1 MKLSTAIRRGRG
13 RQALRALAVGT
24 RQPSLGVAP
33 ATTVAKKPRAQL
45 DFTSCALGTAWHG
58 FGYPAS
64 DLTNGALVLRELS
77 AATGVD
83 LLGTFVPH
91 PLTELPMSLSG
102 AIFSLHTSHG
112 WADDEIIGWLTD
124 LGY

>member
-1 MKLSTAIRRGRG
+1 MKLSTAIQRGSRR
-13 RQALRALAVGT
+13 QVLRSLAVGAQ
-24 RQPSLGVAP
+24 QPSLGAAP
-33 ATTVAKKPRAQL
+33 ATTVAKPRAQL
-45 DFTSCALGTAWHG
+45 DLTGCALGTAWHG
-58 FGYPAS
+58 LGLPAS

-77 AATGVD
+77 TTTGVD

-102 AIFSLHTSHG
+102 AIFSLHASHG
-112 WADDEIIGWLTD
+112 WADDEIIGWLAD

>member
-13 RQALRALAVGT
+13 HQVLRANAVGVS
-24 RQPSLGVAP
+24 QPSLGPSPTP
-33 ATTVAKKPRAQL
+33 AGAAQL

-58 FGYPAS
+58 LGLPAS
-64 DLTNGALVLRELS
+64 DLTNGLFVVHKLS
-77 AATGVD
+77 VATGID
-83 LLGTFVPH
+83 LLGTFVAH

-112 WADDEIIGWLTD
+112 WADDEIIGWLAD